1 MKKYTEILA
10 EIKKAR
16 AAIKDT
22 AKTEKELERTALL
35 EARKTGT
42 DEEFAEARKSYE
54 AAAKKYEKELSDN
67 ETQKIKIEILK
78 DNAARAWFA
87 ENINTICEV
96 WNKYEGKPH
105 GEKTAQKIRDEI
117 KTEIG
122 VYVYIGNKYDDANI
136 RIYFGYES
144 GAPFNDLEF
153 LPMWNVSEK
162 QPALIN
168 NKIVKINPERMRVYC
183 CGEYVEDVN
192 AHVKALREAHAAAVE
207 AEKALEAAISK
218 YNSLTRGKINHA
230 SQRDGVKKWFI

>member
-1 MKKYTEILA
+1 MKKYIEIIA

-16 AAIKDT
+16 AAITDT

-35 EARKTGT
+35 EIRKTGS
-42 DEEFAEARKSYE
+42 DEDFAEARKSYE
-54 AAAKKYEKELSDN
+54 AVTKKYEKELSNN
-67 ETQKIKIEILK
+67 ETQKIKIEILR

-87 ENINTICEV
+87 ENIDAICEV

-117 KTEIG
+117 KSKTGES
-122 VYVYIGNKYDDANI
+122 VYIGNRYDDANI
-136 RIYFGYES
+136 KIYFSYDS

-153 LPMWNVSEK
+153 LPIWDGNEK

-168 NKIVKINPERMRVYC
+168 NKIVKIDPQKMRVYC

-192 AHVKALREAHAAAVE
+192 THIKELKEAHAAAVE
-207 AEKALEAAISK
+207 AEKTLEDAISK

-230 SQRDGVKKWFI
+230 SSREGIKKWFI